1 MAEETLP
8 AGAGS
13 APGDLV
19 WNRRADARFHQI
31 RNRCAVQRESI
42 HGHRLV
48 PNAESDWLVVREAHP
63 PLVSRRLF
71 AQATQRRQD
80 HPSSLAQRGINPR
93 CGRNWSGQRSRFILA
108 GLLLW
113 FWSQTVLPLVT

>member
-1 MAEETLP
+1 MRSILVKP
-8 AGAGS
+8 AYA
-13 APGDLV
+13 GDLV
-19 WNRRADARFHQI
+19 WNRRTDARFHQI
-31 RNRCAVQRESI
+31 RNRCAVERQSI

-80 HPSSLAQRGINPR
+80 HPSSLAQGGAAIQERHPRVKDRVRG
-93 CGRNWSGQRSRFILA
+93 RFLGA
-108 GLLLW
+108 DRG
-113 FWSQTVLPLVT
+113 SS